1 MSDKGEDD
9 LIALV
14 ASEQRGFRRIL
25 FAGLA
30 ALLLLVGMSAALGV
44 YYWNAQ
50 QEVARTATGL
60 QRQAFET
67 RRDIDR
73 QNNRIRVQENAIRRM
88 SDELR
93 TGGAPQAARP
103 EAALEAARA
112 FLQRGQRT
120 LADERML
127 EAAAAQPGNG
137 PAKSI
142 ISGAAVLMSWERNGD
157 QIQAGAKGLPTRLAQ
172 AERDFQSAI
181 NDPQL
186 GALAQNGVAWTRYLY
201 SSSLRSNYAEA
212 DCAEV
217 FKAIEASAAGGQP
230 GPQPL
235 YWRAQCERKLGRTRE
250 ALRDYAL
257 ALQRSGAA
265 PANES
270 ELTLAMN
277 AYHGVGTVLI
287 ALFDA
292 PDDAEI
298 AAAVALAARA
308 CGQGANP
315 EASPRMRLALAC
327 LDKAIELRGR
337 LRQTDNQISGSG
349 ENKGFAYLR
358 DGNFEGA
365 FYNADK
371 VEETGLFAWNE
382 LVRALAASHLK
393 SDVATEARAEALR
406 NIGFFKVAEFNVCEL
421 RALLGPELFAEA
433 TRIIAGQHKGE
444 TVACS

>member
-1 MSDKGEDD
+1 MSDKAEDD

-30 ALLLLVGMSAALGV
+30 VLLLLVGMSAALGV

-50 QEVARTATGL
+50 QDVARTAQGL
-60 QRQAFET
+60 QRQAFLT

-93 TGGAPQAARP
+93 AGSGAAAARP
-103 EAALEAARA
+103 EAALESARA
-112 FLQRGQRT
+112 FLSRGQRT
-120 LADERML
+120 IADERLL
-127 EAAAAQPGNG
+127 EATAQQPGNG
-137 PAKSI
+137 PARAI

-157 QIQAGAKGLPTRLAQ
+157 QISAGAKGLPTRLAD
-172 AERDFQSAI
+172 AERSFQQATG
-181 NDPQL
+181 DPQL

-201 SSSLRSNYAEA
+201 ASSLRSNYTEA
-212 DCAEV
+212 DCDLV
-217 FKAIEASAAGGQP
+217 FRAIEASAAGGQP

-235 YWRAQCERKLGRTRE
+235 YWRAQCERKLGRTRD

-257 ALQRSGAA
+257 ALERSGGA

-277 AYHGVGTVLI
+277 AYHGMGTVLI

-292 PDDAEI
+292 PDEEVR
-298 AAAVALAARA
+298 AAVDLAARA
-308 CGQGANP
+308 CGQGAN
-315 EASPRMRLALAC
+315 EQASPRMRLALAC

-382 LVRALAASHLK
+382 LVRALSAGRLRT
-393 SDVATEARAEALR
+393 DVAREARAEALQ
-406 NIGFFKVAEFNVCEL
+406 NIGFFQVSEFNVCEL
-421 RALLGPELFAEA
+421 RALLGKALFEEA
-433 TRIIAGQHKGE
+433 TDIISRQHKGKP
-444 TVACS
+444 VACS